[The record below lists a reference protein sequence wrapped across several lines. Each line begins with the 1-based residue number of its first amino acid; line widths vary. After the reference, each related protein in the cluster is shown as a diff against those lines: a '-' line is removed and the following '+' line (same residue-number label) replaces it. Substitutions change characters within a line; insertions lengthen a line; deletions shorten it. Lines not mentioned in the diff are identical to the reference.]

1 MSTQTTDRTVAAVRR
16 ADTALA
22 RMTALLEIPR
32 PRLIAAVLAGCAT
45 LGSAFALA
53 AVSAWLVTTA
63 WTMPPVLE
71 LSVAVVMVR
80 ALGISRGVFRWL
92 ERILT
97 HHAALGG
104 VVGLRTNLFTALAA
118 RPADQLTRLR
128 RGDLLSRL
136 GDDAQEMAEHV
147 IRAVVPVIVA
157 AVMSVAIVATI
168 APISLPAALAMLAS
182 LLVASVLAPWFALR
196 AARLTEE
203 TVVSTRAE
211 VTAGALGILDEST
224 SLVVENRLEEALR
237 AQRARQDA
245 HDASIDRAAVPTAAA
260 TATVPLVMI
269 LAVGGSLLA
278 ASALWLDGT
287 ASAGQ
292 IGILLLLPLSSFEAA
307 NTLPAAASQWA
318 RSQAAA
324 RRLDQAVDGRDA
336 AQALENARTASA
348 SAASAG
354 TASAADAQ
362 APSVGLTGTAPHLAA
377 RGLVAGW
384 SPKSAC
390 IRGLDLDLPPGSRL
404 AIVGASGLGK
414 STLLATLAG
423 LLEPLDGYV
432 TLDGADVHTLDP
444 AQVREQISMFAE
456 DAHVFATTVL
466 ENLRVAR
473 GDINADDA
481 MHALEQVGLASWI
494 ASTPDGLD
502 TMLGSDGTTISGGER
517 RRLLL
522 ARALLRRAPITLLD
536 EPTEHLD
543 TAHGD
548 ALLHQLLASPDTP
561 DASTEGGDSLFPT
574 QSTVIV
580 VTHRPEAVPAGTR
593 VLRILDNGR
602 FQFEEAS

>member
-203 TVVSTRAE
+203 TVVSTRTE

-224 SLVVENRLEEALR
+224 SLLVENRLEEALR
-237 AQRARQDA
+237 AQRERQDA

-324 RRLDQAVDGRDA
+324 RRLDQAVGGGDA
-336 AQALENARTASA
+336 AQALEKARTASA
-348 SAASAG
+348 EG
-354 TASAADAQ
+354 AQ
-362 APSVGLTGTAPHLAA
+362 TPSVGPTGTAPHLSVK
-377 RGLVAGW
+377 GLVAGW
-384 SPKSAC
+384 SPQSAC
-390 IRGLDLDLPPGSRL
+390 IRGLDLDLPPGTRL

-432 TLDGADVHTLDP
+432 TLDGADMHTLDP
-444 AQVREQISMFAE
+444 AQVRTQISMFAE

-473 GDINADDA
+473 GDIDA
-481 MHALEQVGLASWI
+481 GEAMQTLEQVGLASWI

-548 ALLHQLLASPDTP
+548 ALLHQLLALPDTP
-561 DASTEGGDSLFPT
+561 DTPAEGGDSLFPA

-593 VLRILDNGR
+593 VLRVLDNGR
-602 FQFEEAS
+602 FQFEESA

>member
-104 VVGLRTNLFTALAA
+104 VVSLRTNLFTALAA

-157 AVMSVAIVATI
+157 AAMSVAIVATI
-168 APISLPAALAMLAS
+168 APISWPAALAMLAS

-196 AARLTEE
+196 AARMTEE
-203 TVVSTRAE
+203 TVVSTRTE

-224 SLVVENRLEEALR
+224 SLLVENRLEEALQ
-237 AQRARQDA
+237 AQRERQDA

-278 ASALWLDGT
+278 AGALWLDGT

-324 RRLDQAVDGRDA
+324 RRLDHAVGGGDA
-336 AQALENARTASA
+336 AQALEKARTASA
-348 SAASAG
+348 AASAKVSSA
-354 TASAADAQ
+354 TA
-362 APSVGLTGTAPHLAA
+362 APHLAA
-377 RGLVAGW
+377 QGLVAGW
-384 SPKSAC
+384 SPRSAC
-390 IRGLDLDLPPGSRL
+390 LRGLDLDLPPGTRL

-423 LLEPLDGYV
+423 LLEPLDGSV
-432 TLDGADVHTLDP
+432 TLDGTDVHTLDP

-466 ENLRVAR
+466 ENLRVVR
-473 GDINADDA
+473 GDIDTDEA
-481 MHALEQVGLASWI
+481 MRALEQVGLASWI

-522 ARALLRRAPITLLD
+522 ARALLRRAPIMLLD

-548 ALLHQLLASPDTP
+548 ALLHQLLTSPG
-561 DASTEGGDSLFPT
+561 AVANGGDSLFPA

-593 VLRILDNGR
+593 VLRVLDNGR
-602 FQFEEAS
+602 FQFEESA

>member
-196 AARLTEE
+196 AARMTEE
-203 TVVSTRAE
+203 TVVSTRTE

-224 SLVVENRLEEALR
+224 SLLVENRLEEALQ
-237 AQRARQDA
+237 AQRERQDA

-278 ASALWLDGT
+278 AGALWLDGT

-324 RRLDQAVDGRDA
+324 RRLDQAVGGGDA
-336 AQALENARTASA
+336 AQALEKARTASA
-348 SAASAG
+348 TAASAKV
-354 TASAADAQ
+354 ASATA
-362 APSVGLTGTAPHLAA
+362 APHLAA
-377 RGLVAGW
+377 QDLVAGW
-384 SPKSAC
+384 SPQSTC
-390 IRGLDLDLPPGSRL
+390 IRGLDLDLPPGTRL

-423 LLEPLDGYV
+423 LLEPLDGNV
-432 TLDGADVHTLDP
+432 TLDGTDVHTLDP
-444 AQVREQISMFAE
+444 AQVCEQISMFAE

-466 ENLRVAR
+466 ENLRVVR
-473 GDINADDA
+473 GDIDADEA

-494 ASTPDGLD
+494 ASAPDGLD

-548 ALLHQLLASPDTP
+548 TLLHQLLTSPG
-561 DASTEGGDSLFPT
+561 AVANGGDSLFPA

-593 VLRILDNGR
+593 VLRVLDNGR
-602 FQFEEAS
+602 FQFEEAA